1 MPPLIGVTA
10 MNILETTAFKYHLGE
25 RLLFEVPP
33 LRITSA
39 SRIGLIGLNGS
50 GKTTLLELLAAAK
63 PLPADAIITCR
74 TTLTL
79 LPQLKSSLAKS
90 GGETTQAYILQ
101 ALKQRS
107 GLLLA
112 DEPTNNLDLEHLAWL
127 EKELRRY
134 NGALVLVSHD
144 REFLDALCT
153 EIWSLENGKLV
164 IYQGNYSSYV
174 HQKAI
179 AEKTH
184 DQAYAR
190 YTAQKTHLEKAFAA
204 KQRQA
209 QKATK
214 MPDISPSEAR
224 ITGAKPYFAKK
235 QKKLQQT
242 GQALL
247 TRLEQ
252 LDKVDKRQILP
263 PVKLELAASKLWQ
276 GQVLL
281 RAQNLSCTVGKKL
294 LWQPANF
301 SVKNGTKLALIGP
314 NGCGKTTL
322 LKQILQASQ
331 AHSPALQLAGGAKIG
346 YYSQAIDILDAAA
359 DILSNL
365 RSSSSQSETLLR
377 TVLIRLRFR
386 REDFLKPVRILSGGE
401 KAKVALAK
409 LFVSDCNVLM
419 LDEPTNHLDLDTVN
433 ALEELLCSYPGTLLF
448 VSHDR
453 RMLQTVAQELLI
465 FKGKELSLFPGTYK
479 EYLASQATATMTT
492 AAEELLLIENKLV
505 EAISRLSISPSP
517 ELEKQFQDLLVAKR
531 QLLKE

>member
-1 MPPLIGVTA
+1 M
-10 MNILETTAFKYHLGE
+10 
-25 RLLFEVPP
+25 
-33 LRITSA
+33 
-39 SRIGLIGLNGS
+39 
-50 GKTTLLELLAAAK
+50 
-63 PLPADAIITCR
+63 
-74 TTLTL
+74 
-79 LPQLKSSLAKS
+79 
-90 GGETTQAYILQ
+90 
-101 ALKQRS
+101 
-107 GLLLA
+107 
-112 DEPTNNLDLEHLAWL
+112 
-127 EKELRRY
+127 
-134 NGALVLVSHD
+134 
-144 REFLDALCT
+144 
-153 EIWSLENGKLV
+153 
-164 IYQGNYSSYV
+164 
-174 HQKAI
+174 
-179 AEKTH
+179 
-184 DQAYAR
+184 
-190 YTAQKTHLEKAFAA
+190 
-204 KQRQA
+204 
-209 QKATK
+209 
-214 MPDISPSEAR
+214 
-224 ITGAKPYFAKK
+224 
-235 QKKLQQT
+235 
-242 GQALL
+242 
-247 TRLEQ
+247 
-252 LDKVDKRQILP
+252 
-263 PVKLELAASKLWQ
+263 
-276 GQVLL
+276 
-281 RAQNLSCTVGKKL
+281 
-294 LWQPANF
+294 
-301 SVKNGTKLALIGP
+301 
-314 NGCGKTTL
+314 
-322 LKQILQASQ
+322 
-331 AHSPALQLAGGAKIG
+331 AGGAKIG